1 MPISKVNN
9 PFTNKIE
16 QVNFSGDDPTQD
28 EINSLYAMFEREA
41 KGSSTEIDLAT
52 ASSEEIQE
60 YVRQKKQ
67 LGIDPVSGESI
78 AVEDKLKDPDV
89 DYTSGLKD
97 FRIRAGFANKEK
109 DSEKA
114 AYLADQVGQ
123 DGFRQDKGGRFI
135 ITKTDRDW
143 ETRSY
148 AKVF

>member
-67 LGIDPVSGESI
+67 LGIDPVSGS
-78 AVEDKLKDPDV
+78 
-89 DYTSGLKD
+89 
-97 FRIRAGFANKEK
+97 
-109 DSEKA
+109 
-114 AYLADQVGQ
+114 
-123 DGFRQDKGGRFI
+123 
-135 ITKTDRDW
+135 
-143 ETRSY
+143 
-148 AKVF
+148 